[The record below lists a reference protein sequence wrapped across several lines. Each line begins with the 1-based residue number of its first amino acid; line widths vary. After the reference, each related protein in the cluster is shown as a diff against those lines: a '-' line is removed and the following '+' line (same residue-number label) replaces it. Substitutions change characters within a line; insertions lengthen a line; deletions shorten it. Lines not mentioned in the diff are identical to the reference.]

1 MLEIG
6 CIVRA
11 FSCGKK
17 VTTDVFLLL
26 NMLNTLTLIVM
37 FSTLSSLYSLGT
49 DKENLFDNLELLKV
63 VIISF
68 ILITFL
74 FDLRVIL
81 SGETRSQLLCSLKE
95 KINRHFISNLVAGLC
110 VFRFYLQWYNK
121 INKSNY
127 CLAVVWLHRSL
138 VWSQTEYVST

>member
-1 MLEIG
+1 MQLVISSSIRFNNTACVSCLKLGALLEHFL
-6 CIVRA
+6 VE
-11 FSCGKK
+11 KK
-17 VTTDVFLLL
+17 SPLIFFFLL

-81 SGETRSQLLCSLKE
+81 
-95 KINRHFISNLVAGLC
+95 
-110 VFRFYLQWYNK
+110 
-121 INKSNY
+121 
-127 CLAVVWLHRSL
+127 
-138 VWSQTEYVST
+138 

>member
-1 MLEIG
+1 
-6 CIVRA
+6 
-11 FSCGKK
+11 
-17 VTTDVFLLL
+17 
-26 NMLNTLTLIVM
+26 M

-81 SGETRSQLLCSLKE
+81 
-95 KINRHFISNLVAGLC
+95 
-110 VFRFYLQWYNK
+110 
-121 INKSNY
+121 
-127 CLAVVWLHRSL
+127 
-138 VWSQTEYVST
+138 

>member
-1 MLEIG
+1 MCVMLEIG

-37 FSTLSSLYSLGT
+37 FSTLFSLYSLGT

-74 FDLRVIL
+74 FDSRVIL
-81 SGETRSQLLCSLKE
+81 
-95 KINRHFISNLVAGLC
+95 
-110 VFRFYLQWYNK
+110 
-121 INKSNY
+121 
-127 CLAVVWLHRSL
+127 
-138 VWSQTEYVST
+138 

>member
-1 MLEIG
+1 MCVMLEIG

-11 FSCGKK
+11 FSCRKK

-26 NMLNTLTLIVM
+26 NMLNTLTLVVM

-68 ILITFL
+68 ILVTFL

-81 SGETRSQLLCSLKE
+81 
-95 KINRHFISNLVAGLC
+95 
-110 VFRFYLQWYNK
+110 
-121 INKSNY
+121 
-127 CLAVVWLHRSL
+127 
-138 VWSQTEYVST
+138 

>member
-17 VTTDVFLLL
+17 VATDVFLLL

-37 FSTLSSLYSLGT
+37 FSTLFSLYSLGT

-74 FDLRVIL
+74 FDSRVIL
-81 SGETRSQLLCSLKE
+81 
-95 KINRHFISNLVAGLC
+95 
-110 VFRFYLQWYNK
+110 
-121 INKSNY
+121 
-127 CLAVVWLHRSL
+127 
-138 VWSQTEYVST
+138 